1 MYSRF
6 YKNVKSGLKLS
17 NFATTSDVK
26 KEILTFIKKKKK
38 KDLASLKLG
47 VDEADIDKLKTAF
60 TNLSYLQNLAQRCE
74 N

>member
-38 KDLASLKLG
+38 KK
-47 VDEADIDKLKTAF
+47 I
-60 TNLSYLQNLAQRCE
+60 
-74 N
+74 